1 MQITE
6 TCAECLYNK
15 QKEETDNQAYLDE
28 VRNILDNRAQ
38 TDTSPYIVLLINRV
52 RERYFGAGPDY
63 RELKNQYNDMVL
75 GMEDALR
82 SEIKTAA
89 DPLAAALMMARIGN
103 YIDFGALDQVNPNEF
118 LGLFRDTAMREDDK
132 AAYSAFLRECA
143 AGKNFLLLC
152 DNCGEIV
159 LDKLLLEQVR
169 ERFPHLTLKAMVRGG
184 SVLNDATAEDAVYAG
199 LDLFTDRFQV
209 PRLTGMFIEE
219 Q

>member
-1 MQITE
+1 
-6 TCAECLYNK
+6 
-15 QKEETDNQAYLDE
+15 
-28 VRNILDNRAQ
+28 
-38 TDTSPYIVLLINRV
+38 
-52 RERYFGAGPDY
+52 
-63 RELKNQYNDMVL
+63 
-75 GMEDALR
+75 
-82 SEIKTAA
+82 
-89 DPLAAALMMARIGN
+89 MMARIGN

>member
-1 MQITE
+1 
-6 TCAECLYNK
+6 
-15 QKEETDNQAYLDE
+15 
-28 VRNILDNRAQ
+28 
-38 TDTSPYIVLLINRV
+38 
-52 RERYFGAGPDY
+52 
-63 RELKNQYNDMVL
+63 
-75 GMEDALR
+75 
-82 SEIKTAA
+82 
-89 DPLAAALMMARIGN
+89 
-103 YIDFGALDQVNPNEF
+103 
-118 LGLFRDTAMREDDK
+118 MREDDK